1 MVDAS
6 HEVPQAPTVSW
17 EKSLD
22 KPWMPEES
30 NAAIAEE
37 TPEVIAEKMMDE
49 PIKIIENEKK

>member
-1 MVDAS
+1 VVDAS
-6 HEVPQAPTVSW
+6 HEVQPAPTVSW

-49 PIKIIENEKK
+49 PIVKIEEK

>member
-1 MVDAS
+1 
-6 HEVPQAPTVSW
+6 
-17 EKSLD
+17 
-22 KPWMPEES
+22 MPEES